1 MFLSTFLSRM
11 TIVYRAEAAHLNVD
25 ELSRMI
31 TKSNNFSSKTQLATI
46 SLSVLI
52 IKDNSEFLTQV
63 TNNLSTDEVFQKI
76 YKHLQQQIKKT
87 KDDEEEINTQYQSYR
102 MNSNIDFLYLIARS
116 KSNKLCISKNLQKKI
131 LKYAH
136 DKHAHEEVHRT
147 YDLLRKSVTMSKIKK
162 LVYKYVTFC
171 SFCQFSKLSRQL
183 SCEELQLID
192 FSSKLFSKISIDF
205 IVILLVTS
213 EDYNALMTITNRF
226 SKFIL
231 LISENEILFA
241 VE

>member
-1 MFLSTFLSRM
+1 MFLATFLSRI
-11 TIVYRAEAAHLNVD
+11 TIVHRAEAAHLNVD

-31 TKSNNFSSKTQLATI
+31 TKSNNLSLKIQLAAI

-52 IKDNSEFLTQV
+52 IQDNSEFLTQV

-76 YKHLQQQIKKT
+76 YKHLQQQIEKT

-102 MNSNIDFLYLIARS
+102 MNSNIDLLYLIARS
-116 KSNKLCISKNLQKKI
+116 KSNRFCISKNLQKKI

-147 YDLLRKSVTMSKIKK
+147 YDLLRRSVTMSKMKK
-162 LVYKYVTFC
+162 LVHEYVTFC
-171 SFCQFSKLSRQL
+171 SSCQLSKLFRQL
-183 SCEELQLID
+183 SCEELQSINL
-192 FSSKLFSKISIDF
+192 SSKSLSKMSIDF

-213 EDYNALMTITNRF
+213 ENYNVLMTITNRF

-231 LISENEILFA
+231 LISENETLFA